1 MKFNIETFT
10 EDNVPEDLKKINPI
24 KPGSRNLSK

>member
-10 EDNVPEDLKKINPI
+10 EDKIPSDLKKISPI
-24 KPGSRNLSK
+24 KPGSRNISK

>member
-10 EDNVPEDLKKINPI
+10 EDKIPEDLKKINPI
-24 KPGSRNLSK
+24 EPGSRNLPK